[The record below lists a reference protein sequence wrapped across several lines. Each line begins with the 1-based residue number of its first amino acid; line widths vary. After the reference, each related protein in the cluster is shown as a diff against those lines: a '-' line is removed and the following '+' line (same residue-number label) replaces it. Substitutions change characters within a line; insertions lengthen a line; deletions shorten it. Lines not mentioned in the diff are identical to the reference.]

1 MLIRRLTALGIA
13 EFERFLQ
20 RLGTANANADC
31 SALLTHPEFSESLS
45 IGDVEIESRQFDSR
59 REFAEYI
66 DGRFRAAGIN
76 NDVDIQGMWEWL
88 SVCYLDQLLPRG
100 RSTGK
105 DPRRFIID
113 ATVGRRSHRHLLR
126 NPYML
131 YRQFRNSD
139 GRELDLLL
147 CDELWNHGDIVENL
161 TARARLANSPGVL
174 RTARKLYFDPLTGK
188 PKTGTRHGVA
198 GHRNFSRFLLNLPT
212 QFDLTEISE
221 DTILA
226 LLPSSFEVWLNKSH
240 EIESSTGDAEST
252 EKDVVEKFSEFEG
265 GIPDTLELADILQ
278 NVASR
283 KMSTSHRR
291 VRRDYFRAAVLG
303 AYENQCAISR
313 TGLVYSER
321 NQDISYEVQAA
332 HVIPVARGGRDLIQN
347 GLALNR
353 SLHWAFDLGMVWIDS
368 DMRVNVSRDVQTD
381 RRNEWLRGFEGH
393 SLSLPDDPRL
403 SPSYEAL
410 SWHAEHVAIR

>member
-13 EFERFLQ
+13 EFEGFLQ

-88 SVCYLDQLLPRG
+88 SAFYFDQLLPRG

-105 DPRRFIID
+105 DSRPFIID

-131 YRQFRNSD
+131 YRRYRNSD
-139 GRELDLLL
+139 GHELDLLL
-147 CDELWNHGDIVENL
+147 CDELWNHGDIVESL
-161 TARARLANSPGVL
+161 SARARLADSPGVL
-174 RTARKLYFDPLTGK
+174 RAAQKLYFDPSTGK
-188 PKTGTRHGVA
+188 SKTGTRNGVG

-212 QFDLTEISE
+212 RFDLSEISE
-221 DTILA
+221 DMILA
-226 LLPSSFEVWLNKSH
+226 LLPSPFETWLDKSH
-240 EIESSTGDAEST
+240 EIESSSSNSITT
-252 EKDVVEKFSEFEG
+252 EPDIAPELSDFEG
-265 GIPDTLELADILQ
+265 AVPDTQKLADILQ
-278 NVASR
+278 DVDSR
-283 KMSTSHRR
+283 KLSVSQRR
-291 VRRDYFRAAVLG
+291 IRRDCFRVGVLG
-303 AYENQCAISR
+303 AYENRCAISR
-313 TGLVYSER
+313 IGLVHSDR
-321 NQDISYEVQAA
+321 NEDIKYEVEAA

-353 SLHWAFDLGMVWIDS
+353 SLHWAFDHGMVWIDS

-393 SLSLPDDPRL
+393 SLRLPDDSRL
-403 SPSYEAL
+403 NPSYEAL
-410 SWHAEHVAIR
+410 SWHAEHVANR